1 MTKINENTI
10 KNILKNVKD
19 INSQDN
25 IIDSGILKNIII
37 DNNLIS
43 IILHIKVNKSL
54 YKNIINQCE
63 KLIKDFDKK

>member
-54 YKNIINQCE
+54 LRILLINVKN
-63 KLIKDFDKK
+63 